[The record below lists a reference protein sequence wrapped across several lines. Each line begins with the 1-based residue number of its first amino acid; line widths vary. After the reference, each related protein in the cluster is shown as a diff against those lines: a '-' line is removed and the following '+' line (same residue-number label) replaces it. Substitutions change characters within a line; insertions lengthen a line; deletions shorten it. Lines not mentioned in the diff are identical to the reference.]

1 MRAVSWFMQH
11 DAKAYLHDVLVAI
24 ENIEKFLHGLNKQ
37 NYLDSD
43 LVQSAVERQFII
55 IGEALNQVSR
65 LKTVSAIQIGQI
77 AAIVSF
83 RNQIVHGYRLVNSSR
98 VYDIAIQN
106 LSLLKSEVQSILAD
120 GE

>member
-1 MRAVSWFMQH
+1 MQH
-11 DAKAYLHDVLVAI
+11 DAKAYLRDVLSAV
-24 ENIEKFLHGLNKQ
+24 ENIEKFLNGWSKP

-55 IGEALNQVSR
+55 IGEALNQLSR
-65 LKTVSAIQIGQI
+65 LQMVSATQIGQT
-77 AAIVSF
+77 ATIVAF

-106 LSLLKSEVQSILAD
+106 LALLKSEVQSTLAD

>member
-1 MRAVSWFMQH
+1 MQH
-11 DAKAYLHDVLVAI
+11 DAKTFLHDVLVAI

-55 IGEALNQVSR
+55 IGEALNQLSR
-65 LKTVSAIQIGQI
+65 LQAMSATQIWQT
-77 AAIVSF
+77 AAIVAF

-98 VYDIAIQN
+98 VYDIAKQN
-106 LSLLKSEVQSILAD
+106 LAILKSEVQHFLAGD
-120 GE
+120 E